1 MNKRLGVRETC
12 WGWGK
17 EQHLYN
23 TYLPIPS
30 FLLSKHSLPGNQPT
44 QAVAGSLPDTD
55 VLHRTCVLQTSS
67 GAGSRKQDLLPP
79 SITAPLPAV
88 PERTAK
94 RGVFS
99 EILSSL
105 GSRRLCRVG
114 PESSR
119 AHSWLEVIT
128 PEHLTRPVHTAPQ
141 APPLSQAGLAAPGSV
156 GKGTACP
163 LGCQNSIW
171 KALPQVGVVPGAGVE
186 SDTTTLAVNL
196 GNRRLG
202 FLVAS
207 SFLGPEVRRSMG
219 GPLGTKGMPGW
230 GHNGGKSGKLGVQ
243 SSPGAERLG

>member
-1 MNKRLGVRETC
+1 MKSAGHIGWYEHEAWDEGDLLGL
-12 WGWGK
+12 GK

-44 QAVAGSLPDTD
+44 QAAAGSLPDTD

-94 RGVFS
+94 RGMFS

-141 APPLSQAGLAAPGSV
+141 APPPSLHLERGEERGHRGSHSPLLIPPAGEYG
-156 GKGTACP
+156 
-163 LGCQNSIW
+163 W
-171 KALPQVGVVPGAGVE
+171 E
-186 SDTTTLAVNL
+186 STT
-196 GNRRLG
+196 
-202 FLVAS
+202 
-207 SFLGPEVRRSMG
+207 
-219 GPLGTKGMPGW
+219 
-230 GHNGGKSGKLGVQ
+230 
-243 SSPGAERLG
+243 EREE